1 MTDYVMA
8 NATEKHHV
16 RRGLVDKGGAFFLL
30 LDSDQTKYFRFSDE
44 SDGITEL
51 YAEVVRET
59 QINERAA
66 GLIEEQERTIEKL
79 KRTIKRREADI
90 SALREQIRLMK
101 EGI

>member
-1 MTDYVMA
+1 MA
-8 NATEKHHV
+8 NADEKHHV
-16 RRGLVDKGGAFFLL
+16 RRGLVDKDGAFFLL

-51 YAEVVRET
+51 YMEVIRET

-90 SALREQIRLMK
+90 SALKEQIRLMK